1 MLGPL
6 PASPESRQHAE
17 DPLPLAIH
25 SGDPLITDP
34 FPGWPIQDGTE
45 RARVQAALE
54 SGTWG
59 VGGECLAE
67 FSRRFAEFQQAGHV
81 LPVANG
87 TVAIEM
93 ALEALGLGLGD
104 EVIVP
109 DYTFVATATAPMRLG
124 IRPVLV
130 DVRPDTFT
138 IDPAAV
144 EAAVTERTRA
154 VIPVHFGGNLCD
166 MEATLLLADRYGLA
180 VVEDCAHAHGAHL
193 DGRYAGSFGEVGTFS
208 FQSSKTLCCGE
219 GGAVVTRSERLLARM
234 RAIHSAGRHGS
245 EDDYNHFT
253 LGSNY
258 RLSEL
263 QAALLLA
270 QMSRLEELCDRRDR
284 HGALLNERLSAI
296 DGVRPQERQPGLGRH
311 GHYLFP
317 FVVEADVPRDAFKR
331 ALRAEGVPVEDQ
343 YPALHEVVCLRNS
356 GLAEG
361 EFPVSAELSAR
372 SVWIFHHA
380 LLAGEDQVGLI
391 ADAVSKVLDHRG
403 ELV

>member
-1 MLGPL
+1 M
-6 PASPESRQHAE
+6 
-17 DPLPLAIH
+17 
-25 SGDPLITDP
+25 
-34 FPGWPIQDGTE
+34 
-45 RARVQAALE
+45 
-54 SGTWG
+54 
-59 VGGECLAE
+59 
-67 FSRRFAEFQQAGHV
+67 
-81 LPVANG
+81 
-87 TVAIEM
+87 
-93 ALEALGLGLGD
+93 
-104 EVIVP
+104 
-109 DYTFVATATAPMRLG
+109 
-124 IRPVLV
+124 LV

-144 EAAVTERTRA
+144 EAAVTDRTRA

-166 MEATLLLADRYGLA
+166 MEGLLHLADRYGLA

-193 DGRYAGSFGEVGTFS
+193 GGRYAGSFGEIGTFS

-219 GGAVVTRSERLLARM
+219 GGAVVTRSDRLLARM

-284 HGALLNERLSAI
+284 RGALLNARLAEI
-296 DGVRPQERQPGLGRH
+296 DGVRPQARQPGLGRH

-317 FVVEADVPRDAFKR
+317 FVLEADVPRGAFKR

-343 YPALHEVVCLRNS
+343 YPALHEVACLRHR
-356 GLAEG
+356 GLTEG
-361 EFPVSAELSAR
+361 EFPASRELSER

-380 LLAGEDQVGLI
+380 LLAGEGQVCLI
-391 ADAVSKVLDHRG
+391 ADAVSKVLDHRR
-403 ELV
+403 ELT

>member
-1 MLGPL
+1 MLT
-6 PASPESRQHAE
+6 PAPRVPGIPPTQRGLLS
-17 DPLPLAIH
+17 LALH
-25 SGDPLITDP
+25 SGDPLIADP
-34 FPGWPIQDGTE
+34 FPGWPIQDATE
-45 RARVQAALE
+45 LEQVQAALE

-59 VGGECLAE
+59 VGGGSLAE
-67 FSRRFAEFQQAGHV
+67 FSRRFAEFQRAGQV

-87 TVAIEM
+87 TVAIEI
-93 ALEALGLGLGD
+93 ALEALGLGPGD

-109 DYTFVATATAPMRLG
+109 DYTFVATATAPLRLG

-144 EAAVTERTRA
+144 EAAVNERTRA

-166 MEATLLLADRYGLA
+166 MEALLHLADRYGLA

-193 DGRYAGSFGEVGTFS
+193 NGTYAGAFGEIGTFS

-284 HGALLNERLSAI
+284 HGALLNERLAAI
-296 DGVRPQERQPGLGRH
+296 DGVRPQARQPGLGRH
-311 GHYLFP
+311 GHYLYP
-317 FVVEADVPRDAFKR
+317 FVLEAGVPRDAFKR
-331 ALRAEGVPVEDQ
+331 ALRAEGVPVEDP
-343 YPALHEVVCLRNS
+343 YPALHEVACLRHR
-356 GLAEG
+356 GLTEG
-361 EFPVSAELSAR
+361 EFPVSTELSER

-380 LLAGEDQVGLI
+380 LLAVEGQVCRI
-391 ADAVSKVLDHRG
+391 ADAVGKVLDHRG